1 MYRQR
6 PCRSTI
12 VSSKMTHVLMNVMAM
27 AVLAISGK
35 GSVVDVFIILPRRS
49 GLKCAL
55 SQATFS
61 FHMGNMT
68 IGEVARRAGVQASA
82 IRYYEKIG
90 LLPKTQRIDGQR
102 RYETGVLNY
111 LEVID
116 VAKRAGF
123 RIDEIRHL
131 FHGFGKGTPA
141 FRRWQLLAQ
150 RKITEMDDLIA
161 RAKKMKRLLEN
172 ADRCKCLDLEDCGR
186 VFLARSVKHS
196 TFERAKTKVMSDR
209 RPTKKVDG

>member
-1 MYRQR
+1 MSATLGLEVRFK
-6 PCRSTI
+6 
-12 VSSKMTHVLMNVMAM
+12 SSDFFYMAN
-27 AVLAISGK
+27 I
-35 GSVVDVFIILPRRS
+35 
-49 GLKCAL
+49 
-55 SQATFS
+55 
-61 FHMGNMT
+61 T
-68 IGEVARRAGVQASA
+68 IGEVARRAGLQASA

-90 LLPKTQRIDGQR
+90 LLPKTQRIGGQR

-123 RIDEIRHL
+123 RMDEIRHL

-161 RAKKMKRLLEN
+161 RAKKMKRLLEK
-172 ADRCKCLDLEDCGR
+172 ADRCKCLDLEDCGKA
-186 VFLARSVKHS
+186 FLARSGNRKS
-196 TFERAKTKVMSDR
+196 G
-209 RPTKKVDG
+209 KKSLNKLVD